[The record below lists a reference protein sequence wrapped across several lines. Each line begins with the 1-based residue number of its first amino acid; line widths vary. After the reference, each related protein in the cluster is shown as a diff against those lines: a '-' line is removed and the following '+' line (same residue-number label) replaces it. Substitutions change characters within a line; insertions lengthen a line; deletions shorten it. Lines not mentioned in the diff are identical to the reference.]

1 MIFLWTASLTHT
13 YMDNRFVCIALRQL
27 TISLIKGREYR
38 VARREDKSAYLCYI
52 LLFAAYYDFIN
63 AGGP

>member
-1 MIFLWTASLTHT
+1 MILFMDGFPYT
-13 YMDNRFVCIALRQL
+13 YMDNRFVCNALRQL